1 MNINQLFCQLNT
13 NMNANYHIPM
23 PKFDPTESDCA
34 WVMENIAPQLYPAL
48 NIIKGAFDRVDIPQ
62 SEFVN
67 WPQRGAVEKHFQE
80 LGLKIQRHAGFI
92 GHPNQC
98 TKTAHIDAFR
108 KGIPLVARFNIV
120 YQGQEPAT
128 LSWWNDDVT
137 SDKIEIREFTELRNG
152 VERKAYSFKSAIN
165 EWHDPVYTIEN
176 PGAGWN
182 RTELA
187 HRIQAP
193 NCSVPR
199 IIITTEIAEQISWAE
214 LTSRLSACGYC

>member
-1 MNINQLFCQLNT
+1 MDNRF
-13 NMNANYHIPM
+13 HVPIPL
-23 PKFDPTESDCA
+23 FDPTPAESA
-34 WVMENIAPQLYPAL
+34 WVIENIVPELAPAL
-48 NIIKGAFDRVDIPQ
+48 GIIKGAFDRVDLDQ
-62 SEFVN
+62 KFFVE
-67 WPQRGAVEKHFQE
+67 WPQRQAVEKHFAE

-108 KGIPLVARFNIV
+108 PGIPMVARFNIV
-120 YQGQEPAT
+120 YQGQSPAT

-152 VERKAYSFKSAIN
+152 IERKAYSFKSSIS
-165 EWHDPVYTIEN
+165 EWHDPVYTVEN

-182 RTELA
+182 RTEVA

-193 NCSVPR
+193 DCNVSR
-199 IIITTEIAEQISWAE
+199 IIVTTEIAEQISWTE
-214 LTSRLSACGYC
+214 LVDRLKACGYC